1 MALFPDCLV
10 AFKRGRWKSAWLYPL
25 LWLAL
30 SALSR
35 AQESKQFL
43 PEIDVYYSLNPLV
56 RTSFQ
61 AKQTREGGDPTQA
74 EIGPSIE
81 FYLKPWIKLQN
92 ETIFDLDEAKK
103 RAMVFTTGYRV
114 LVSPGAATTNRWEL
128 ITTANLPLHG
138 GFLLSDRNRADLDW
152 QAGTFQWRYRNR
164 LSLERSVRLGFHHPR
179 LYIRDEEF
187 YESQYRK
194 WSTTALYAGGTFP
207 VGKRLDLSPYYCHQ
221 NNTGK
226 NPNQQLNQLGLIA
239 NLYFSIRQK

>member
-1 MALFPDCLV
+1 MFPDCLA
-10 AFKRGRWKSAWLYPL
+10 AFERRRWKFAWLCL
-25 LWLAL
+25 SLWLAL
-30 SALSR
+30 STLSR

-43 PEIDVYYSLNPLV
+43 PEIDVYYSINPLV

-92 ETIFDLDEAKK
+92 ATIFDLDEAKK
-103 RAMVFTTGYRV
+103 RVLVFATGYRV
-114 LVSPGAATTNRWEL
+114 LVSPGSDATNRWEL
-128 ITTANLPLHG
+128 LATANYPLRG

-152 QAGTFQWRYRNR
+152 QGGTFQWRYRNR
-164 LSLERSVRLGFHHPR
+164 LSLERSVRLRSHHAR

-187 YESQYRK
+187 FESQYEK
-194 WSTTALYAGGTFP
+194 WSTTALYAGGTFA

-226 NPNQQLNQLGLIA
+226 NPNQQQDQFGMMVNV
-239 NLYFSIRQK
+239 YVPSRKR